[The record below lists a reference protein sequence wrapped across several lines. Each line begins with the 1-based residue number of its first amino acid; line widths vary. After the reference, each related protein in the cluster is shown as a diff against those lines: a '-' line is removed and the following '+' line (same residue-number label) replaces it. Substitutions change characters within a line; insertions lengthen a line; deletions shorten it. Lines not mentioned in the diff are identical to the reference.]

1 VSRGFPIYARR
12 VLIPPGTHRLGPA
25 NATLAVRTKRGGAA
39 AKAGHDLDI
48 LVTAWE
54 GTLEVGEDGGATSAE
69 LTADATS
76 LRVQK
81 GTGGMQA
88 LGEDDKANI
97 HQTIDDEVLK
107 RRDIVFRSTRVD
119 GLSVEGELTLAGKTK
134 PVAFEL
140 TTGDDGTLAGTA
152 TVTQTNWGLKPY
164 SALWGA
170 LKVLDEVEVALHC
183 KLP

>member
-1 VSRGFPIYARR
+1 M
-12 VLIPPGTHRLGPA
+12 LPPGTHRLGPG

-39 AKAGHDLDI
+39 AKAGHDLDM

-54 GTLEVGEDGGATSAE
+54 GTLEVGEDGAATSAE
-69 LTADATS
+69 LKADATS

-88 LGEDDKANI
+88 LGDDDKANI

-107 RRDIVFRSTRVD
+107 REDIVFRSTGVESAPS
-119 GLSVEGELTLAGKTK
+119 GLKVVGELTLAGTTK
-134 PVAFEL
+134 PFAFEL
-140 TTGDDGTLAGTA
+140 AVAEDGKLAATA
-152 TVTQTNWGLKPY
+152 TVTQSAWGMKPY

-170 LKVLDEVEVALHC
+170 LKVLDDVEVALDG
-183 KLP
+183 KLEAG